1 MGMFSEIHASSEA
14 SGLAKVLINAIKTNN
29 KDIMIFCKENV
40 LPLYKGACGEA
51 WGAPN
56 EDDYKVITDTFNAL

>member
-14 SGLAKVLINAIKTNN
+14 SGLAKVLLNAIKSNN
-29 KDIMIFCKENV
+29 KDIMIFCKENI
-40 LPLYKGACGEA
+40 LPLYESACGEA

-56 EDDYKVITDTFNAL
+56 KDDDKTITDAFNAL